1 MGRRNKSAND
11 KFASMALLRSAK
23 LPYSAR
29 MIVARVI
36 LTIPAL
42 NLSVAQDVANRFEN
56 DFRIEPL
63 AVTINETDEAQNLW
77 ETVAFFANDADAREA
92 RLLLQLPAG
101 IISVLPD
108 TDWVKHSLEGLA
120 PVVAGRFFLHGS
132 HDRERRRHGGVS
144 FEIDAG
150 TAFGTGHHGT
160 TAGCLLA
167 LDAILKRRRPKR
179 ILDLGCGTGV
189 LAIAAALAAKRKAL
203 ATDIDAEAVRVT
215 ELNAKLNDVT
225 PLLRGVTA
233 PGLKHTRIAH
243 GAPFDLIFANI
254 LARPLISLA
263 HGLTSI
269 LAPGGNLILSGLTR
283 DQVRWVLAAY
293 RNRGLIPAHI
303 LLMGNWATL
312 TLANKRKR
320 PKQIR
325 FGRLVSGAVGK
336 GWEEA

>member
-1 MGRRNKSAND
+1 MTT
-11 KFASMALLRSAK
+11 
-23 LPYSAR
+23 
-29 MIVARVI
+29 ARVI
-36 LTIPAL
+36 LTVPAL
-42 NLSVAQDVANRFEN
+42 NLAAAEDMANQFEN

-63 AVTINETDEAQNLW
+63 AVTINETDEAKNLW
-77 ETVAFFANDADAREA
+77 ETVAYFATGADAEEA
-92 RLLLQLPAG
+92 RRLLQVPSG
-101 IISVLPD
+101 IISTLPD

-132 HDRERRRHGGVS
+132 HDRERRRHGGVP

-167 LDAILKRRRPKR
+167 LDSILKRRRPER

-189 LAIAAALAAKRKAL
+189 LAIAAALAAKRKTL
-203 ATDIDAEAVRVT
+203 AIDIDPEAVRVT
-215 ELNAKLNDVT
+215 QLNAKLNGVS
-225 PLLRGVTA
+225 PLLNGVTA

-243 GAPFDLIFANI
+243 GAPYDLIFANI

-293 RNRGLIPAHI
+293 RNRGLIPI
-303 LLMGNWATL
+303 QTLFLGNWATL

-325 FGRLVSGAVGK
+325 FGRLVSNAVGT
-336 GWEEA
+336 GWQSD

>member
-1 MGRRNKSAND
+1 MTT
-11 KFASMALLRSAK
+11 
-23 LPYSAR
+23 
-29 MIVARVI
+29 ARVI
-36 LTIPAL
+36 LSIPAL
-42 NLSVAQDVANRFEN
+42 SLSVAQDLASRFEN

-63 AVTINETDEAQNLW
+63 AVTINETDESQNLW
-77 ETVAFFANDADAREA
+77 ETVAYFANDTDAREA
-92 RLLLQLPAG
+92 QRLLQLPSG
-101 IISVLPD
+101 IISTLPD
-108 TDWVKHSLEGLA
+108 TDWVKHSLKGLA

-132 HDRERRRHGGVS
+132 HDRERRRQGGVS
-144 FEIDAG
+144 LEIDAG

-160 TAGCLLA
+160 TTGCLLA
-167 LDAILKRRRPKR
+167 LDAILKRRRPER

-189 LAIAAALAAKRKAL
+189 LAIAAALAAKRKTL

-215 ELNAKLNDVT
+215 ELNAALNGVT
-225 PLLRGVTA
+225 PLLNGVTA
-233 PGLKHTRIAH
+233 PGLKHNLTAH
-243 GAPFDLIFANI
+243 GAPYDLIFANI

-263 HGLTSI
+263 QGLTSI

-293 RNRGLIPAHI
+293 RNRGLIPDQT
-303 LLMGNWATL
+303 LLFGNWATL

-320 PKQIR
+320 PKQVR